1 MKRNILL
8 TLITGSLAASCTL
21 SDPRLVIPSSDVITL
36 EAVDKD
42 LNKLSN
48 TSLPADS
55 LSHALIV
62 VNLGKQSN
70 ANLPIIL
77 RTTNG
82 VLTNVGQSPTS
93 SSTSTLTIT
102 PQDRQIVVQLN
113 SLDVANDNVVISGTV
128 NNVSAVTV
136 FSFTTAYAT
145 DFTVDPVNKSV
156 GKTDTVTISITAKT
170 MQGTMSENQYC
181 TVSVTSADGIVSNY
195 PGLVSISNQKG
206 KFSITNVLG
215 KVGKITATISLKT
228 GVSTNQTKNVEIN
241 YN

>member
-1 MKRNILL
+1 MKKNIFLI
-8 TLITGSLAASCTL
+8 LITCSVATSCTL
-21 SDPRLVIPSSDVITL
+21 SDPRLVILSSDVITIQ
-36 EAVDKD
+36 AVDRD
-42 LNKLSN
+42 LNKLTSN
-48 TSLPADS
+48 SLPADS
-55 LSHALIV
+55 LSHAFIL
-62 VNLGKQSN
+62 VNLGKQSD
-70 ANLPIIL
+70 ANLPVVL

-136 FSFTTAYAT
+136 FSFMPAYAT
-145 DFTVDPVNKSV
+145 DFAVDPVNKSV

-181 TVSVTSADGIVSNY
+181 TVSVTSVDGIVSNY

-215 KVGKITATISLKT
+215 KAGKITATISLKT
-228 GVSTNQTKNVEIN
+228 SASTIEIKSVEIN